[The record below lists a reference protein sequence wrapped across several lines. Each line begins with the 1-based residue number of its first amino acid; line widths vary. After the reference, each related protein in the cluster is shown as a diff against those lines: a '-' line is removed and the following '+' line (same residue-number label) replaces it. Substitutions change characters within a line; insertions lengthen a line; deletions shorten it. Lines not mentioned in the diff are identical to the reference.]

1 MDRLDHFLS
10 LTAGPAHDAVVLRA
24 LVLHMLRHRAPRLFG
39 SRGLG
44 PVLHAALEAC
54 AAVPFP
60 LEGPPDGDALQDA
73 VDAWYLRHVYR
84 LPHAPPDRDA
94 FADALRALDAD
105 DQLLYAWLLGELGA
119 KCGLDVRVP
128 LERPR
133 PFVNVSRLHDGY
145 WLTHLVLLDTD
156 YLTRPVSHPDAPD
169 WADALANF
177 APWLAKHGNLD
188 LAGEVALCL
197 DVLGRDP
204 TPVLRLV
211 QAAPPGDDPHE
222 VATGLL
228 ALSGE

>member
-1 MDRLDHFLS
+1 MDRLEHFLA
-10 LTAGPAHDAVVLRA
+10 LTAGPADDQVVLRA
-24 LVLHMLRHRAPRLFG
+24 LVLHMLRHRAPRLFAA
-39 SRGLG
+39 RALG

-54 AAVPFP
+54 AHVPFA
-60 LEGPPDGDALQDA
+60 LEGTPEGDPLQDA

-94 FADALRALDAD
+94 FATALRALADD

-119 KCGLDVRVP
+119 RCGLDVRVP
-128 LERPR
+128 LDRPR
-133 PFVNVSRLHDGY
+133 PFLNVSRLHDGY
-145 WLTHLVLLDTD
+145 WLTHLVLLDTE
-156 YLTRPVSHPDAPD
+156 YLARPVSHPDAAD
-169 WADALANF
+169 WADALAGF
-177 APWLAKHGNLD
+177 VPWLARHPNLD

-197 DVLGRDP
+197 DVLGRDASAA
-204 TPVLRLV
+204 LRLV